1 MNTIDQKI
9 RQALS
14 EEDRRE
20 LDQMGDGFDPL
31 SLAVLSFKG
40 SQRINTLLL
49 WLGGFG
55 IFALLLYC
63 GFRYFAVDDLKVSLS
78 WGIGILLCGMGIVIV
93 KVISWQLMQTQLLMR
108 EIKRLELR
116 MLSLQK

>member
-1 MNTIDQKI
+1 MNNIDQKI

-20 LDQMGDGFDPL
+20 LDQLGDSFDPL

-40 SQRINTLLL
+40 SQRFNTVLL

-55 IFALLLYC
+55 IFALLVYC
-63 GFRYFAVDDLKVSLS
+63 GFRYFAVDDLKDSLS
-78 WGIGILLCGMGIVIV
+78 WGIAIVLCGMGMVIV
-93 KVISWQLMQTQLLMR
+93 KVTSWQLMQTQILTR